1 MAAAT
6 TKIRLSGDVE
16 AIARQIAEQR
26 GLGGVRQAVEA
37 VLRCCGQTYLAGD
50 CTPQPAIA
58 SIKAPIPVTPEPQI
72 DGNAALAE
80 LGL

>member
-16 AIARQIAEQR
+16 AIAREIAEKR

-37 VLRCCGQTYLAGD
+37 VLRCCGHTYLAGD
-50 CTPQPAIA
+50 CNPQSSNTSP
-58 SIKAPIPVTPEPQI
+58 KALIPVTREPQL